1 MKFVTCLTYSLKII
15 SNFIFLK
22 KQYKEK
28 YCSNLN
34 FFQRP
39 LYIKF
44 LELSCYGLQRL
55 YINCTYHKS
64 TSKGAT
70 SSDKGTKKKS
80 SGDTTCTCTCTCTSI
95 IGTKAIAN
103 SDITR
108 LLCNQ
113 QRLCQ
118 FLVFHM
124 LLFYQRQRKRGTE
137 RQREINQDTL
147 HSIKMVVFKV

>member
-44 LELSCYGLQRL
+44 IELSCYGLQRL

-70 SSDKGTKKKS
+70 SSDKGTKKKN
-80 SGDTTCTCTCTCTSI
+80 SGDATCTCTSI

-124 LLFYQRQRKRGTE
+124 LLFYQRQRKRE
-137 RQREINQDTL
+137 QRDREKL
-147 HSIKMVVFKV
+147 IKIHYI

>member
-1 MKFVTCLTYSLKII
+1 MKFVTRLTYSLKII

-34 FFQRP
+34 FLMTTLNKIPRT
-39 LYIKF
+39 
-44 LELSCYGLQRL
+44 ELLYGLQRL

-80 SGDTTCTCTCTCTSI
+80 SGDTTCTCTCTSI